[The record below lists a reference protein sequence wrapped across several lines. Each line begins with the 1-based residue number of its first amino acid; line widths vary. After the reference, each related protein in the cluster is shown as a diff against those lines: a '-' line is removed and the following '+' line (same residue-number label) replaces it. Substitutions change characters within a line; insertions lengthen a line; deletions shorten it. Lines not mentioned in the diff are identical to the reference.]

1 MIIVIEATDTDNI
14 IGIKEDITMRLEE
27 IADIK
32 HISIYDDMKHLEKGE
47 DKSEHRLD

>member
-14 IGIKEDITMRLEE
+14 IGIKEDIAMRLEE

-32 HISIYDDMKHLEKGE
+32 HISIYDDMEQYQQE
-47 DKSEHRLD
+47 SEVI